1 VQDHHAQPLT
11 SGCDVAHKEVEKVRN
26 IRNIRYELLINL
38 KTAKALSFTV
48 PPSLLARAD
57 EGMTDQRCRVWA
69 RCRHQQLRQWLGMPR
84 ANTAEQIRPPPKTN
98 LRRPSRP

>member
-69 RCRHQQLRQWLGMPR
+69 RCSASGSACHV
-84 ANTAEQIRPPPKTN
+84 QIRQN
-98 LRRPSRP
+98 MSGAV